1 MQYYEYDLHNKK
13 SCVPQKNCL
22 TIKNANRE
30 SDYSS
35 FY

>member
-22 TIKNANRE
+22 TIKNE
-30 SDYSS
+30 VGKS
-35 FY
+35 